1 MILYRCMS
9 EAELQD
15 VLSTGVFRAVPGS
28 LEGKW
33 LATSIIDAAA
43 WGGRFTQASG
53 VPHDR
58 IVEADLPDGAAS
70 RAYFVRRLDGIGP
83 AYFVDESQL
92 PSLVFRR
99 VVT

>member
-15 VLSTGVFRAVPGS
+15 LLSTGVFRSVPGS

-33 LATSIIDAAA
+33 LATTIADAAE
-43 WGGRFTQASG
+43 WGGRFIHATG

-58 IVEADLPDGAAS
+58 IVEADLADAVV
-70 RAYFVRRLDGIGP
+70 RQAYFVQRLDGIGP
-83 AYFVDESQL
+83 AYFVDESQM
-92 PSLVFRR
+92 PSLIFRR